1 MRMTANGEFEPQFVE
16 DVLSLQ
22 ADIRNLPKR
31 WRVTESPP
39 ITMCKFLLLAP
50 LLLCVL
56 GSCKDDEI
64 RTYRVATDST
74 AETPVLPASDTAAK
88 MPESTAGSVGWKAPD
103 DWKRENAG
111 QFLTAAYVLPGGG
124 RVTVSKL
131 AGDGGGLAAN
141 INRWRGQV
149 GLKPLDDKD
158 VAGQPLKIADSQ
170 EEMLLY
176 NLTSENSAADAEGI
190 LAGVLPLTT
199 ETWYFKFTG
208 PVGVLRKTEGVF
220 AEFLRS
226 VRIAGSQKDATAPAA
241 SAAKKVNVTPP
252 DGWTASEG
260 SSMRAAS
267 FSIAGPDGATA
278 DVSVVPIPGDS
289 GSVLDN
295 VNRWR
300 SQLKLAPLASA
311 DDPALGK
318 KEDAPVGEIF
328 VSHMTSTEAIL
339 NGKNAAIAS
348 AILKRPGMTW
358 FFKIT
363 GDASLVEAN
372 LGKFAT
378 FVRSTTFPD

>member
-1 MRMTANGEFEPQFVE
+1 MR
-16 DVLSLQ
+16 
-22 ADIRNLPKR
+22 
-31 WRVTESPP
+31 
-39 ITMCKFLLLAP
+39 KFLILAP
-50 LLLCVL
+50 LSLCVL

-64 RTYRVATDST
+64 RTYRVASDST
-74 AETPVLPASDTAAK
+74 AENPAPPAAHPTGPAP
-88 MPESTAGSVGWKAPD
+88 MEEEPHDHAAQSGSVVWQAPG
-103 DWKRENAG
+103 DWKQEKAS
-111 QFLTAAYVLPGGG
+111 QFLTAAYALPDGA

-131 AGDGGGLAAN
+131 GGDGGGLAAN

-158 VAGQPLKIADSQ
+158 VVGQPLKIADS
-170 EEMLLY
+170 EEVMQLF
-176 NLTSENSAADAEGI
+176 NLTSENSAAAAEGI
-190 LAGVLPLTT
+190 LAGVLPLKT

-208 PVGVLRKTEGVF
+208 PVGILRKTEGVF

-226 VRIAGSQKDATAPAA
+226 VRIAGSRKSAPAPTPNGV
-241 SAAKKVNVTPP
+241 KKVNVTPP
-252 DGWTASEG
+252 DSWKASEG

-267 FSIAGPDGATA
+267 FSIAGPDGTTA
-278 DVSVVPIPGDS
+278 DVSVIPIPGDS

-300 SQLKLAPLASA
+300 SQLQLAPLAAA

-318 KEDAPVGEIF
+318 KEETPVGEIF
-328 VSHMTSTEAIL
+328 VSHMISTEPVL
-339 NGKNAAIAS
+339 NGKKAAIAS

-363 GDASLVEAN
+363 GEAALVEAN

-378 FVRSTTFPD
+378 FVRSATFPD